1 MTLRPRLPLN
11 TAAVLVT
18 ALLLVPDAAQA
29 RETYPV
35 DPSLEAGTIIV
46 RTRERR
52 LYLITEQGS
61 AIRYPVAVGKAS
73 RQWFGEEVIDG
84 KHLNPGWIPPQEMRK
99 ARPKIEA
106 FVPGGSPRNPMG
118 AAALTLSGDKYAIH
132 GTNQPKSIGLPAS
145 FGCIRMRNE
154 DILDLYERVKIG
166 TRVVVAK

>member
-1 MTLRPRLPLN
+1 MRPRIQFNAP
-11 TAAVLVT
+11 AVLVA
-18 ALLLVPDAAQA
+18 ALLLAPGAATG
-29 RETYPV
+29 RETHAV
-35 DPSLEAGTIIV
+35 DPALEAGTIVV

-52 LYLITEQGS
+52 LYLVTEQGS
-61 AIRYPVAVGKAS
+61 AIRYRVAVGKAS

-132 GTNQPKSIGLPAS
+132 GTNQPKSIGLAAS
-145 FGCIRMRNE
+145 FGCIRMHNE
-154 DILDLYERVKIG
+154 DILDLYERVQVG
-166 TRVVVAK
+166 TRVVIAK